1 MPEPEQSGE
10 IITLSL
16 TQSVENA
23 SEGIAGREATAEQIV
38 AVAQHAALPY
48 EWRCSSCHRRSTA
61 NCGREGMND
70 TYDSCRHM
78 W

>member
-1 MPEPEQSGE
+1 MPEPEQAGE

-48 EWRCSSCHRRSTA
+48 H
-61 NCGREGMND
+61 
-70 TYDSCRHM
+70 
-78 W
+78 